1 MGVKLPRK
9 NFSTAIGRQP
19 LIEMLKNHRQVA
31 IIKEQMIR
39 FTQRVLNEENNIST
53 NFQSCLIQA
62 TPAAQGSDKQ
72 VAGLQSPTKSQ
83 LQG

>member
-19 LIEMLKNHRQVA
+19 LIEMLKNHSQVA

-62 TPAAQGSDKQ
+62 TPAAQSDKQ
-72 VAGLQSPTKSQ
+72 VAGMQSPTKCQ